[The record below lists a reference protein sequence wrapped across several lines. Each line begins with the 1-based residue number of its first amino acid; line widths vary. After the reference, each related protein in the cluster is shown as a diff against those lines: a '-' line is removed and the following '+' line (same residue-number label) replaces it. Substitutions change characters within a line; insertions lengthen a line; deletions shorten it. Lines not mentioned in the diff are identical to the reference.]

1 MRKQALKHGVRD
13 CEWRVL
19 NCYSVHFGRIRLR
32 KQALKHGVRDCEW
45 CVLSCYS
52 LLQDNFKKRVYILM
66 KYAIII
72 NKGLKNLMNIERRL
86 HRTIIDV
93 QLVG

>member
-1 MRKQALKHGVRD
+1 
-13 CEWRVL
+13 
-19 NCYSVHFGRIRLR
+19 
-32 KQALKHGVRDCEW
+32 
-45 CVLSCYS
+45 
-52 LLQDNFKKRVYILM
+52 M

-86 HRTIIDV
+86 HRTIVDV